1 MTTLQYGKEPIGPYD
16 GPITRS
22 RSKGLEEEESL
33 QKTFLLWKVDY

>member
-22 RSKGLEEEESL
+22 RSKGL
-33 QKTFLLWKVDY
+33 